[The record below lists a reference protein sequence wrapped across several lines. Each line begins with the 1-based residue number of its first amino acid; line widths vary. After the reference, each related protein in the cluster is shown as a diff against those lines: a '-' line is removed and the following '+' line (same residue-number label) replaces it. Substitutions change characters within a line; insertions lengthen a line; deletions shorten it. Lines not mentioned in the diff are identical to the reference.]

1 MYAGRQTQLSD
12 KLHYNDKNA
21 YRNLFQISG
30 HIFPLCISL
39 NTNTPISAT
48 YKPVHPRAS
57 SNLQQS
63 GWKLLLLLLLLHFQ
77 TRKL

>member
-1 MYAGRQTQLSD
+1 MLVAKHSFLINCITMIKKG
-12 KLHYNDKNA
+12 